1 MRPDVKGH
9 ASTGFCIWNTFFF
22 NSVLFLLFSYKTT
35 CTWSNQFC
43 SVQTTKILV
52 LHYQILHIQN
62 IYKAQVKNYS
72 FLLLDHKRCPLT
84 RWSALLWLSKVC
96 EHTWKFKAD
105 KKQKRQRL
113 IYQQQ
118 RPNLPIP
125 SLRLLPVRT
134 VVVRMKRPSVPLWG
148 FPPSSYLCFPTF
160 DKFMVVVAMGGSY
173 REKTWGRMPPR
184 KTCAGITEEVE
195 DKHIQAV
202 NIPGCL
208 SALLLHMEPHAPLP
222 SKPKTKLSGD
232 HPVHKFGCVQV
243 LFSRHRHIQ
252 RLVSQIGLYWGG
264 GEVESHLRKLPSVA
278 IIKRHVTQSEQR
290 LLSVLV
296 CNNIW
301 RD

>member
-1 MRPDVKGH
+1 MSKGMQVQV
-9 ASTGFCIWNTFFF
+9 SVSEILFFL

-43 SVQTTKILV
+43 SVQTTKIPV

-113 IYQQQ
+113 IYQQ

-148 FPPSSYLCFPTF
+148 FPPPSSYLCFPTF
-160 DKFMVVVAMGGSY
+160 DKFKVVAAMGGELQGKDLGQNAS
-173 REKTWGRMPPR
+173 
-184 KTCAGITEEVE
+184 TENLCW
-195 DKHIQAV
+195 DHRGGWRQTFSSSKHSRV
-202 NIPGCL
+202 PFS
-208 SALLLHMEPHAPLP
+208 SAATYGTAC
-222 SKPKTKLSGD
+222 SVTK
-232 HPVHKFGCVQV
+232 
-243 LFSRHRHIQ
+243 
-252 RLVSQIGLYWGG
+252 
-264 GEVESHLRKLPSVA
+264 
-278 IIKRHVTQSEQR
+278 
-290 LLSVLV
+290 
-296 CNNIW
+296 
-301 RD
+301 